1 MFQKL
6 ITYSIRHK
14 LVIGVLSIALAIW
27 GVWSLMHLPFDSTPD
42 ITDNQVQVITQAPSL
57 GAQEVEQ
64 YVTTPVEMALANI
77 PRIQER
83 RSISRSGLSVIT
95 LVFDDAADIYW
106 ARSQVSQVVEQLEK
120 ELPKNTETEM
130 GPIAT
135 GLGEIYHYTIRA
147 KEGYEHKYSLTQLR
161 TMQDWIVRKQLSGTP
176 GVAEVSGWGG
186 YVKQYEVAINTDQL
200 NASGVSVSEVFDAL
214 QRNNANTGG
223 SYIEENS
230 NQYYIRGIGVV
241 KNLEDV
247 ANITVKTVDGT
258 PVKVGDVAK
267 VQLGHATRFGAV
279 TRNGEGEVVAGI
291 AIMLKGENFQEVIK
305 NVKERINQIQKS
317 LPEGVVIEPFIDRTN
332 LVDRVEGTI
341 ARNLIEGGLIVI
353 FVLVIFL
360 GNWRAGLVVASVI
373 PLSMLFA
380 FGMMKTFGID
390 GNLMSLGAID
400 FGMIVDSAVI
410 IVEAVVTHINTGHFS
425 QPEVRAAY
433 LAQCQNGGAA
443 TPFALTQKQMDE
455 EVHFS
460 ASRIRQSAAFGEI
473 IIMIVYIP
481 LMTLVGIEG
490 KMFRPMALTVFFAI
504 LGAFILSLTY
514 VPMASS
520 LMLSRKVHTR
530 KTFSDRVIE
539 KLQAWYRPVL
549 DWVLAHNKDVITG
562 AVALFCV
569 SVVGFKYLGGEFIP
583 SLEEGDFAVEMSMSQ
598 GTSLSQMVESCTKAE
613 KLLKKEYPEIKQV
626 VSRIGSAEI
635 PTDPMPV
642 ERADIMIALKPK
654 AEWTSAKT
662 TPELMEKMEE
672 TLRAIPGLEAEISQP
687 IQMRNNELLTGIKQ
701 DVAIKIF
708 GDDLDV
714 LTQQA
719 GKVKKMIED
728 VPGVSG
734 IFVEEVAGLPQI
746 QVKYN
751 HEKMAAYG
759 VSVDDISEIL
769 ETTFAG
775 AVAGSLYEGDK
786 KFDIVLRM
794 DPSQRNVETL
804 EQLSIPLKDGTNI
817 PLSQVA
823 DIDYSPAPAQVS
835 HEDGARR
842 IYVGFNVKGRDVQS
856 TVEDIQEILDEK
868 LKLPDG
874 YYYNYG
880 GEFENL
886 QSATNRLMVVI
897 PIALVIILLLLY
909 ATVKNVRESLFVFSA
924 IPLAAIGGVWALWL
938 RGMPFSISAGVGF
951 IALFGVAVLN
961 GIVLIGQMNQ
971 MQREEKTAD
980 KLSATCGVTELIH
993 HRIIESCMVRLR
1005 PVLMTALVAS
1015 MGFLPMALSQGDGAE
1030 VQRPLATVVIG
1041 GLITSTLLTLLVLP
1055 AIYKTF
1061 TRK

>member
-147 KEGYEHKYSLTQLR
+147 KEGYEHQYSLTQLR

-200 NASGVSVSEVFDAL
+200 NASGISVSEVFDAL

-223 SYIEENS
+223 SYIEQNS

-305 NVKERINQIQKS
+305 NVKERISQIQKS

-549 DWVLAHNKDVITG
+549 DWVLARNKDVITG
-562 AVALFCV
+562 AVALFWV
-569 SVVGFKYLGGEFIP
+569 SIVGFKYLGGEFIP

-672 TLRAIPGLEAEISQP
+672 TLSAIPGLEAEISQP

-719 GKVKKMIED
+719 GKVKRMIEN

-794 DPSQRNVETL
+794 DPSQRNVESL
-804 EQLSIPLKDGTNI
+804 EQLSIPLKDGTDI

-980 KLSATCGVTELIH
+980 KLSAFSGVTELIH

-1061 TRK
+1061 TKK

>member
-27 GVWSLMHLPFDSTPD
+27 GVWSLVHLPFDSTPD

-223 SYIEENS
+223 SYIEQNS

-305 NVKERINQIQKS
+305 NVKERISQIQKS

-549 DWVLAHNKDVITG
+549 DWVLARNKDVITG

-569 SVVGFKYLGGEFIP
+569 SIVGFKYLGGEFIP

-672 TLRAIPGLEAEISQP
+672 TLSAIPGLEAEISQP

-719 GKVKKMIED
+719 GKVKKMIEN

-759 VSVDDISEIL
+759 VSVDDISGIL

-794 DPSQRNVETL
+794 DPSQRNVESL
-804 EQLSIPLKDGTNI
+804 EQLSIPLKDGTDI

-980 KLSATCGVTELIH
+980 KLSASIGVTELIH

>member
-27 GVWSLMHLPFDSTPD
+27 GVWSLVHLPFDSTPD

-95 LVFDDAADIYW
+95 LVFDDNADIYW

-135 GLGEIYHYTIRA
+135 GLGEIYHYTVRA
-147 KEGYEHKYSLTQLR
+147 KKGYEDKYSLTDLR
-161 TMQDWIVRKQLSGTP
+161 TLQDWIVRKQLSGTP

-200 NASGVSVSEVFDAL
+200 NANGISVSEIFDAL

-223 SYIEENS
+223 SYIEQNS

-241 KNLEDV
+241 KSLEDV
-247 ANITVKTVDGT
+247 GNITVKTVNGT
-258 PVKVGDVAK
+258 PIKVGDVAK

-305 NVKERINQIQKS
+305 NVKERISQIQKS

-332 LVDRVEGTI
+332 LVDRVEGII

-549 DWVLAHNKDVITG
+549 DWVLARNKDVITG

-672 TLRAIPGLEAEISQP
+672 TLSAIPGLEAEISQP

-794 DPSQRNVETL
+794 DPSQRNVESL

-980 KLSATCGVTELIH
+980 KLSSSIGVTEVIH

-1061 TRK
+1061 TKK

>member
-200 NASGVSVSEVFDAL
+200 NASGVSVNEVFEAL

-223 SYIEENS
+223 SYIEQNS

-247 ANITVKTVDGT
+247 ANITVKTVNGT
-258 PVKVGDVAK
+258 PIKVSDVAK

-291 AIMLKGENFQEVIK
+291 AIMLKGENFQEVSK

-443 TPFALTQKQMDE
+443 IPFALTQKQMDE

-549 DWVLAHNKDVITG
+549 DWVLARNKDVITG

-672 TLRAIPGLEAEISQP
+672 TLSAIPGLEAEISQP

-794 DPSQRNVETL
+794 DPSQRNVESL
-804 EQLSIPLKDGTNI
+804 EQLSIPLKDGTDI

-909 ATVKNVRESLFVFSA
+909 ATVKNVRESLFIFSA

-980 KLSATCGVTELIH
+980 KLSASSGVTELIH

>member
-27 GVWSLMHLPFDSTPD
+27 GVWSLVHLPFDSTPD

-200 NASGVSVSEVFDAL
+200 NASGVSVNEVFDAL

-291 AIMLKGENFQEVIK
+291 AIMLKGENFQEVSK
-305 NVKERINQIQKS
+305 NVKERISQIQKS

-433 LAQCQNGGAA
+433 LAQYQNGGAA

-549 DWVLAHNKDVITG
+549 VWVLARNKDVITG

-569 SVVGFKYLGGEFIP
+569 SIVGFKYLGGEFIP

-672 TLRAIPGLEAEISQP
+672 TLSAIPGLEAEISQP

-719 GKVKKMIED
+719 GKVKKMIEN

-794 DPSQRNVETL
+794 DPSQRNVESL
-804 EQLSIPLKDGTNI
+804 EQLSIPLKDGTDI

-909 ATVKNVRESLFVFSA
+909 ATVKNVRESLFIFSA

-980 KLSATCGVTELIH
+980 KLSASIGVTELIH

-1061 TRK
+1061 TKK

>member
-200 NASGVSVSEVFDAL
+200 NASGVSVNEVFEAL

-223 SYIEENS
+223 SYIEQNS

-332 LVDRVEGTI
+332 LVDRVESTI

-549 DWVLAHNKDVITG
+549 DWVLARNKDVITG

-569 SVVGFKYLGGEFIP
+569 SIVGFKYLGGEFIP

-672 TLRAIPGLEAEISQP
+672 TLSAIPGLEAEISQP

-794 DPSQRNVETL
+794 DPSQRNVESL
-804 EQLSIPLKDGTNI
+804 EQLSIPLKDSTDI

-980 KLSATCGVTELIH
+980 KLSASIGVTELIH

>member
-27 GVWSLMHLPFDSTPD
+27 GIWSLVHLPFDSTPD

-305 NVKERINQIQKS
+305 NVKERISQIQKS

-549 DWVLAHNKDVITG
+549 DWVLARNKDVITG

-569 SVVGFKYLGGEFIP
+569 SIVGFKYLGGEFIP

-672 TLRAIPGLEAEISQP
+672 TLSAIPGLEAEISQP

-719 GKVKKMIED
+719 GKVKRMIED

-980 KLSATCGVTELIH
+980 KLSASIGVTELIH

>member
-14 LVIGVLSIALAIW
+14 LVIGVLSITLAIW
-27 GVWSLMHLPFDSTPD
+27 GVWSLVHLPFDSTPD

-147 KEGYEHKYSLTQLR
+147 KKGYEHQYSLTQLR

-200 NASGVSVSEVFDAL
+200 NASGISVSEVFEAL

-305 NVKERINQIQKS
+305 NVKERISQIQKS

-425 QPEVRAAY
+425 QSEVRAAY

-549 DWVLAHNKDVITG
+549 DWVLARNKDVITG

-672 TLRAIPGLEAEISQP
+672 TLSAIPGLEAEISQP

-719 GKVKKMIED
+719 GKVKRMIED

-794 DPSQRNVETL
+794 DPSQRNVESL
-804 EQLSIPLKDGTNI
+804 EQLSIPLKDGTDI

-980 KLSATCGVTELIH
+980 KLSASIGVTELIH

-1061 TRK
+1061 TKK